1 MWARHCRSGS
11 FALAATIVV
20 LAVVSGCTSDTPEPE
35 PSGPALL
42 SAAEVG
48 GTELSDVETLITA
61 SSPCL
66 LDGAEQWTGADAS
79 NTKAYRRTVDGLSE
93 VVVIGAVERS
103 RSSALDALR
112 SLRQRI
118 GAPRCVAG
126 ASDPPGDT
134 WTTKPLDGFGAH
146 TVGFRS
152 EWIIAPGPA
161 ASDDDAAAAGRHS
174 YLRAYRYVA
183 GHVVMVWLER
193 RGDSDPRV
201 ADLRSLLDAQS
212 EALDPT
218 G

>member
-1 MWARHCRSGS
+1 MWGRHCHRGS
-11 FALAATIVV
+11 FGLAATIVA
-20 LAVVSGCTSDTPEPE
+20 LAVIPGCTSDKPEPD

-48 GTELSDVETLITA
+48 GSELSDVESIITA
-61 SSPCL
+61 SSPCP
-66 LDGAEQWTGADAS
+66 LDGAKQWTGADAS
-79 NTKAYRRTVDGLSE
+79 NTNAYRRTLDGVSE

-134 WTTKPLDGFGAH
+134 WKTAPLEGFGGH
-146 TVGFRS
+146 TVAFRS
-152 EWIIAPGPA
+152 QWNMAGPA

-174 YLRAYRYVA
+174 FLRAYRYVA
-183 GHVVMVWLER
+183 GHLVLVWLER
-193 RGDSDPRV
+193 HGDTDPSV
-201 ADLRSLLDAQS
+201 ADLRELLTAQS
-212 EALDPT
+212 EALDST